1 MTHQYDD
8 IIGLPHHQ
16 SEKRKHMS
24 LHDRAAQFAP
34 FAALTGYEDAV
45 CEAGRLTDREIF
57 PEESDLEL
65 LDRKLKEIT
74 EKLEEDP
81 GSRPEIR
88 ALYFIPDEK
97 KAGGKY
103 EEISGRVRRVDPVG
117 RQIRLEDRRV
127 LLMANIV
134 SFL

>member
-45 CEAGRLTDREIF
+45 CEAGRLTDREIL
-57 PEESDLEL
+57 PEESDLEA

-74 EKLEEDP
+74 AKLEEDP
-81 GSRPEIR
+81 GSRPEIKV
-88 ALYFIPDEK
+88 LYFVPDER

-103 EEISGRVRRVDPVG
+103 EEISGRVRKVDPVG
-117 RQIRLEDRRV
+117 RQIHLEDRRV